1 MYSSPDFIKVN
12 LDIKDSFATYSNC
25 VENTMANMNF
35 GHCNVPGDP
44 DYNFQRYTVLFS
56 AAVHECYTDKI

>member
-25 VENTMANMNF
+25 EENTMVNKIV
-35 GHCNVPGDP
+35 GHCDVPGDP

-56 AAVHECYTDKI
+56 AVHECYTDKI